1 MKILLIVILVIVG
14 LFVGLIAVLFIIGTI
29 GSTIQKIVEK
39 TDDSLEIRELC
50 TSKYGSQIEVE
61 SGEIIY
67 YESERHPE
75 FHKLLGKEYERL
87 HKHCRKHWWQ
97 NFIYLEEFNR
107 KIVENQKYAQD
118 LVEMAVY
125 EFPSYNGPGK
135 TSISY
140 EDIRNI
146 YDIPQE
152 ISGPCLIK
160 GETFGG
166 RRVTMIMDLSKA
178 DFRTFRRELNTFA
191 KYTCK
196 SYERNYVRA
205 CLVKAH
211 EMRRLLK
218 AEEFDERF
226 NVELDAIQEEL
237 EGIIRRLKATG
248 LTQLAIQRMVGM
260 IFDKP
265 SRLLVDK
272 DNRILLQDY
281 NNKEIDMSP
290 IQKAVY
296 FLFLNHPEGIL
307 LKDIGNYRQEL
318 AGIYSALSNRTSQ
331 EDIEDSIARLT
342 DPYDN
347 SLNEKC
353 ARIKRAFLSEFC
365 DELAQL
371 YYISGHGGKPK
382 LISLPRDI
390 ITSES
395 GLVKV

>member
-1 MKILLIVILVIVG
+1 MLY
-14 LFVGLIAVLFIIGTI
+14 IIGTI
-29 GSTIQKIVEK
+29 GSTIQEIVEK
-39 TDDSLEIRELC
+39 TDDSLKIRELC
-50 TSKYGSQIEVE
+50 TSKYGSQIEVK

-75 FHKLLGKEYERL
+75 FHELLGKEYERL
-87 HKHCRKHWWQ
+87 HKHCGKHWWQ
-97 NFIYLEEFNR
+97 DFIYLEAFNR
-107 KIVENQKYAQD
+107 KLTENQEYALR
-118 LVEMAVY
+118 LVEKAVY
-125 EFPSYNGPGK
+125 EFPSYNGTGK
-135 TSISY
+135 TSLSY
-140 EDIRNI
+140 EDIRYT

-178 DFRTFRRELNTFA
+178 DFRVFRRELNTFA

-196 SYERNYVRA
+196 SYERNVIRA
-205 CLVKAH
+205 RPVKAH
-211 EMRRLLK
+211 EMRSLLK
-218 AEEFDERF
+218 AEDFDERF
-226 NVELDAIQEEL
+226 NVEMDAIQEEL
-237 EGIIRRLKATG
+237 EYIIRRLRATG

-290 IQKAVY
+290 IQKAAY

-331 EDIEDSIARLT
+331 EDIEDSIAHLT

-371 YYISGHGGKPK
+371 YYISGHRGKPK
-382 LISLPRDI
+382 LISLPRDL